1 MKEQLRQAQAGTGAY
16 VMTRKD
22 VGEAYRAARKVRIAG
37 DVTVWRR
44 KKGTSK

>member
-1 MKEQLRQAQAGTGAY
+1 VKEQLKQAQAGTGAY

-44 KKGTSK
+44 RKGAGK